1 MKKYATIKNRDILTV
16 LILILFS
23 TFFLSTVFAQ
33 DSHPWGLPEGA
44 IEWFGKGRIYDMQYS
59 PDGTRLAVATSL
71 GIWIYDATTYQPL
84 HFLKKHEDLVE
95 RIVFSPDGSII
106 ASEERF
112 DIHLWDVNTGKHKY
126 KLDHRGGIKHFD
138 FSADG
143 RTLVTLGRGSPFIS
157 TILYHVD
164 TGAEKEVKSVGMSD
178 IDFTQAYHQTFD
190 QNNNILATGELD
202 NTIYLWDLGEGVRKK
217 TFKKTFEGDRKGLYE
232 GLYSLA
238 FSPDGKTVAG
248 GGESY
253 PQQGEDGNFR
263 SKGRL
268 DVWDVVKGER
278 KHKFSGEN
286 MFSIRSLAFS
296 PDSSLLVGGDQF
308 GQIHLMDPNTGEYIK
323 GLEGHSD
330 KVDAISFSADMRT
343 FASGSIDGTLYIW
356 DVASGEKRL
365 TIDGFVNPFRSD
377 GSFGVSADGK
387 TIATWGS
394 GQGSCLWNATAGE
407 RRKTPIKS
415 LSGGHHHLAGFPY
428 DKEGNFIV
436 TKKADWFTW
445 DRGEVEPMVF
455 SLQSPNGILSYAF
468 SPDRNTIVIGNAD
481 GTFRMFDMNRRDY
494 QKQYIEAHKGGVVGV
509 AYSLDGKTIVSVS
522 ADRTIKLWDANTI
535 TEKKVFSGDM
545 DTLTDMALRPDG
557 KTIAAVDN
565 TATIYLW
572 DMETSA
578 QKKLRTDQ
586 AAGVI
591 SVAFSA
597 DGKRLAVGGTDGAV
611 HILDAETGVS
621 QQQFTGHQAQV
632 KVVEFAADGKVLASM
647 SDDGIFFLWDV
658 AATQ

>member
-1 MKKYATIKNRDILTV
+1 MKKYATIKNRNILTV

-23 TFFLSTVFAQ
+23 TFFLPTVFAQ
-33 DSHPWGLPEGA
+33 DSHQWRLPEGA
-44 IEWFGKGRIYDMQYS
+44 IEWFGKGRIYDIQYS
-59 PDGTRLAVATSL
+59 PDGTRLAVATAI

-95 RIVFSPDGSII
+95 RIVFSPDGSLL

-112 DIHLWDVNTGKHKY
+112 DKIHLWDVNTGKHKY

-143 RTLVTLGRGSPFIS
+143 GTLVTLGRGSPFIS

-164 TGAEKEVKSVGMSD
+164 SGTEKQVKDMRMND
-178 IDFTQAYHQTFD
+178 IDFVQAYHKTFD
-190 QNNNILATGELD
+190 RNNNILATGELD

-217 TFKKTFEGDRKGLYE
+217 TFEGDSGS
-232 GLYSLA
+232 LYSLA

-253 PQQGEDGNFR
+253 PQEGEDGHFR
-263 SKGRL
+263 SEGRL
-268 DVWDVVKGER
+268 DVWDVVKGKR

-296 PDSSLLVGGDQF
+296 PDSSLLTGGDQF
-308 GQIHLMDPNTGEYIK
+308 GRIHLVDPNTGKYIK
-323 GLEGHSD
+323 KLEGHSD
-330 KVDAISFSADMRT
+330 EVEAISFSSDMRT

-356 DVASGEKRL
+356 DVASGGKKL
-365 TIDGFVNPFRSD
+365 TIDGFFNPLTSA

-394 GQGSCLWNATAGE
+394 SQGSCLWNATAGE

-415 LSGGHHHLAGFPY
+415 SFGHHHFGGSPY
-428 DKEGNFIV
+428 DKDGNFIL

-445 DRGEVEPMVF
+445 DRGEVEPTLF
-455 SLQSPNGILSYAF
+455 TLQSPSGILSYAF
-468 SPDRNTIVIGNAD
+468 SPDRNTIIIGNAD

-494 QKQYIEAHKGGVVGV
+494 QKQYIAAHKGGVVGV
-509 AYSLDGKTIVSVS
+509 AYSPDGKTIVSAS
-522 ADRTIKLWDANTI
+522 ADKTIKLWDANTI
-535 TEKKVFSGDM
+535 TERQVFSGDM
-545 DTLTDMALRPDG
+545 DTVTDMALRPDG

-578 QKKLRTDQ
+578 QKKLRTAH
-586 AAGVI
+586 AAGVL

-597 DGKRLAVGGTDGAV
+597 DGKRLAVGGVDGAV
-611 HILDAETGVS
+611 TVLDAASGTS
-621 QQQFTGHQAQV
+621 QQRFTGHKSQV
-632 KVVEFAADGKVLASM
+632 KVVGFAADGKVLASM
-647 SDDGIFFLWDV
+647 SDDGILFLWDV
-658 AATQ
+658 AATE

>member
-1 MKKYATIKNRDILTV
+1 MKKYATIKNRDILAV

-23 TFFLSTVFAQ
+23 TFYLPPLFAQ
-33 DSHPWGLPEGA
+33 SPIPEGA

-95 RIVFSPDGSII
+95 RIVFSPDGNII

-112 DIHLWDVNTGKHKY
+112 DKIHLWDVNTGKHKY

-143 RTLVTLGRGSPFIS
+143 QTLVTLGRGSPFIS

-164 TGAEKEVKSVGMSD
+164 SGAEKQVKDMHMND
-178 IDFTQAYHQTFD
+178 IDFIQAYHKTFD
-190 QNNNILATGELD
+190 RNNNILATGELD
-202 NTIYLWDLGEGVRKK
+202 YTIYLWDLVEGVRKK
-217 TFKKTFEGDRKGLYE
+217 TLRRQKGHLNC
-232 GLYSLA
+232 LA
-238 FSPDGKTVAG
+238 FSPDGKTLAS
-248 GGESY
+248 GGEGEFIR
-253 PQQGEDGNFR
+253 GEDGNFR
-263 SKGRL
+263 RDNGVFH
-268 DVWDVVKGER
+268 VWDAVKGKR
-278 KHKFSGEN
+278 KHRFSGED
-286 MFSIRSLAFS
+286 MFDIRSLAFS
-296 PDSSLLVGGDQF
+296 PDGNLLAGGDQF
-308 GQIHLMDPNTGEYIK
+308 GQIHLVDPNTGKYIK
-323 GLEGHSD
+323 RLEGHSD
-330 KVDAISFSADMRT
+330 EVDAISFNSDMQT

-356 DVASGEKRL
+356 DVASGGKKL
-365 TIDGFVNPFRSD
+365 TIDGFVNPFTSV

-387 TIATWGS
+387 TIATWGN

-415 LSGGHHHLAGFPY
+415 LSGGHHHLRGFPY

-436 TKKADWFTW
+436 SKKADWFTW
-445 DRGEVEPMVF
+445 DLGEVEPMVF
-455 SLQSPNGILSYAF
+455 LLQSPKGILSYAF
-468 SPDRNTIVIGNAD
+468 SPDRNTIIIGNAD

-509 AYSLDGKTIVSVS
+509 AYSPDGKTIVSAS
-522 ADRTIKLWDANTI
+522 ADKTIKLWDANTI
-535 TEKKVFSGDM
+535 TKQKVFSGDM
-545 DTLTDMALRPDG
+545 DALTDMALRPDG

-565 TATIYLW
+565 TTTIYLW
-572 DMETSA
+572 DVETSA
-578 QKKLRTDQ
+578 QKKLRTGY

-597 DGKRLAVGGTDGAV
+597 DGKRLAVGGVDGAV
-611 HILDAETGVS
+611 TILDAKTGVT
-621 QQQFTGHQAQV
+621 QQRFTGHQAQV
-632 KVVEFAADGKVLASM
+632 KVVGFAAGGKVLASL